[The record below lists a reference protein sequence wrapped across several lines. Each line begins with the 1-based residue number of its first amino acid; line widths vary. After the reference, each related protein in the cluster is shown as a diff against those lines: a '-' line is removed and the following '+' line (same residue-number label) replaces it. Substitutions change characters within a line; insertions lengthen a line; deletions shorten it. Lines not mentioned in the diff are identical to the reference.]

1 VECKK
6 QGGETSI
13 SDDKL
18 KQYLN
23 NEDYAPLL
31 KEEIKVLNPNVIVCT
46 NKNIYK
52 FIIDMYGVDND
63 SSKIPDPD
71 HSITVLEYVVQ
82 KKMVKVN

>member
-13 SDDKL
+13 SDDML

-31 KEEIKVLNPNVIVCT
+31 KEEIQVLNPNVIVCT
-46 NKNIYK
+46 NKNIYQ
-52 FIIDMYGVDND
+52 VHN
-63 SSKIPDPD
+63 
-71 HSITVLEYVVQ
+71 
-82 KKMVKVN
+82 